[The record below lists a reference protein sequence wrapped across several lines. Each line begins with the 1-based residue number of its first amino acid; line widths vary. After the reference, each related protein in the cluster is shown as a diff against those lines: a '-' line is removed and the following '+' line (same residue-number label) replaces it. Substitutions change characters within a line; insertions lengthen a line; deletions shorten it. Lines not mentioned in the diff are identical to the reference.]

1 MNNQFE
7 KVEAARYYLSQR
19 LGSLDIDS
27 TIITGTGLGEIWKD
41 LKVTMEI
48 PYGEIPHFPKS
59 TVRSHS
65 GIMYVCQV
73 SDLHVIICAGRFH
86 YYEGYDASEIAFQIR
101 VLHALGIKNALFTN
115 ASGSVNSDYQASDIV
130 GIRDHINMQPDHTL
144 RGFNEERWGPRF
156 PDMIRAYNMK
166 HLAYLNDIA
175 QANNIRFH
183 KGVYLA
189 LQGPSLETPA
199 EYEML
204 HRMGADLVGMS
215 TVPEVIAAKHLGMS
229 VTAISVVSNVCY
241 PIETLTETSLDDVID
256 VVGKAI
262 PSLSV
267 LVLAWLSKISQKN

>member
-1 MNNQFE
+1 
-7 KVEAARYYLSQR
+7 
-19 LGSLDIDS
+19 
-27 TIITGTGLGEIWKD
+27 
-41 LKVTMEI
+41 
-48 PYGEIPHFPKS
+48 
-59 TVRSHS
+59 
-65 GIMYVCQV
+65 
-73 SDLHVIICAGRFH
+73 
-86 YYEGYDASEIAFQIR
+86 
-101 VLHALGIKNALFTN
+101 
-115 ASGSVNSDYQASDIV
+115 
-130 GIRDHINMQPDHTL
+130 MQPDHTL

-156 PDMIRAYNMK
+156 PDMLRAYNMK

-199 EYEML
+199 EYEMV

-215 TVPEVIAAKHLGMS
+215 TVPEVIAANHLGMS

>member
-1 MNNQFE
+1 
-7 KVEAARYYLSQR
+7 
-19 LGSLDIDS
+19 
-27 TIITGTGLGEIWKD
+27 
-41 LKVTMEI
+41 
-48 PYGEIPHFPKS
+48 
-59 TVRSHS
+59 
-65 GIMYVCQV
+65 
-73 SDLHVIICAGRFH
+73 
-86 YYEGYDASEIAFQIR
+86 
-101 VLHALGIKNALFTN
+101 
-115 ASGSVNSDYQASDIV
+115 
-130 GIRDHINMQPDHTL
+130 
-144 RGFNEERWGPRF
+144 
-156 PDMIRAYNMK
+156 
-166 HLAYLNDIA
+166 LNDIA